1 MLIEVYG
8 KYIQAIGA
16 QISLQDAVNW
26 MCQCI
31 SRVKCQLPS
40 EYQVD
45 MYGNHM
51 GGSPDYRFVST
62 RGISR
67 MACFWYAA

>member
-26 MCQCI
+26 VCQCI
-31 SRVKCQLPS
+31 PRVKCQLLS
-40 EYQVD
+40 EYQVNI
-45 MYGNHM
+45 YIRYM
-51 GGSPDYRFVST
+51 GESLY
-62 RGISR
+62 
-67 MACFWYAA
+67 